1 MHGQVNCQSK
11 AEGSFAL
18 PANGS
23 THIVMSSRVQKVPPP
38 NSNGL
43 SGFVPAN
50 PDSVLTRQ
58 EWGTGPDSPGN
69 TLRGEHNIHAY
80 TRDDTSGCALAIAY
94 KSNVTDAKPEDF
106 VVFTVVHDCPKR
118 MRESIDVPNL
128 PSCPNGNCI
137 CAWFW
142 LPRSGSGL
150 KNFYMTPFVC
160 HVEGASPT
168 ASPVDV
174 EYAIPPRRCLD
185 PTLCKLCQFEYVLS
199 KAFAPRVLTTF
210 VAIINCR

>member
-38 NSNGL
+38 YSNGL

-80 TRDDTSGCALAIAY
+80 TRDDT
-94 KSNVTDAKPEDF
+94 
-106 VVFTVVHDCPKR
+106 R
-118 MRESIDVPNL
+118 
-128 PSCPNGNCI
+128 
-137 CAWFW
+137 
-142 LPRSGSGL
+142 
-150 KNFYMTPFVC
+150 
-160 HVEGASPT
+160 
-168 ASPVDV
+168 
-174 EYAIPPRRCLD
+174 
-185 PTLCKLCQFEYVLS
+185 
-199 KAFAPRVLTTF
+199 
-210 VAIINCR
+210 